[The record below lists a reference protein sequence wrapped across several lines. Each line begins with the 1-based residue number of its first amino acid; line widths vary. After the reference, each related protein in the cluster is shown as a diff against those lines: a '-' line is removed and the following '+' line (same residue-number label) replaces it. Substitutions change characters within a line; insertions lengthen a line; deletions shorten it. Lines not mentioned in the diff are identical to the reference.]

1 MNNKTRRWEVLFEP
15 KAKGK
20 LGIKKIEK
28 VLLANRGIKN
38 AKERREFFNP
48 TDPIKISLKDLGIKK
63 DQVVKAVKR
72 ILEAKKTKELIIVY
86 GDYDA
91 DGICGTAVL
100 WERLYSLGLNVLPYI
115 PERFSEGYGL
125 NSESLKKLKEEHP
138 DLGLIIT
145 VDHGIVAGTKVEIA
159 KKLGIDIIISDHHE
173 PGKRR
178 PKAFAVIHTTKIG
191 GAAVAWIL
199 AREIRKAR
207 SGLELVAIGTIADQ
221 LQLIGA
227 NRSFAKWGLK
237 ELNVTEGAG
246 LNALFEEAGILKGE
260 IGPYEV
266 GFLIA
271 PRINAMGRL
280 VHAIDSLRLLCVKNR
295 ERARDLARLLNKTNL
310 ERQRIVEEVVLKARE
325 GVGKEEGIIILAHES
340 YHEGVIGLAAAKLV
354 EEFYRPAIVI
364 SKKGSIAKASARS
377 INGFNIIETI
387 RKVEGYLLEG
397 GGHPMAAGFSI
408 ETAKIDAFRKEINE
422 ISKPLLT
429 EDILTKRLRIDTVVE
444 FSDLGE
450 KLLTLVKSFEPTG
463 LGNPAPTFAT
473 REVSLVDA
481 RQVGTDGKHL
491 KLKLDEN
498 KISFEAIG
506 FSLGRIYSDLSPDK
520 KMDIVY
526 NLEENL
532 FNGRRSLQLKIKDL
546 RLSH

>member
-1 MNNKTRRWEVLFEP
+1 
-15 KAKGK
+15 
-20 LGIKKIEK
+20 
-28 VLLANRGIKN
+28 
-38 AKERREFFNP
+38 
-48 TDPIKISLKDLGIKK
+48 
-63 DQVVKAVKR
+63 
-72 ILEAKKTKELIIVY
+72 
-86 GDYDA
+86 
-91 DGICGTAVL
+91 
-100 WERLYSLGLNVLPYI
+100 
-115 PERFSEGYGL
+115 
-125 NSESLKKLKEEHP
+125 
-138 DLGLIIT
+138 
-145 VDHGIVAGTKVEIA
+145 
-159 KKLGIDIIISDHHE
+159 
-173 PGKRR
+173 
-178 PKAFAVIHTTKIG
+178 
-191 GAAVAWIL
+191 
-199 AREIRKAR
+199 
-207 SGLELVAIGTIADQ
+207 LELVAIGTIADQ

>member
-15 KAKGK
+15 KTKGK